1 MSRSLPLL
9 LLLSLLAVLRA
20 EPPASPPASPTAND
34 AAPPAA
40 AAEEVPAPF
49 RVDPNFV
56 DPIPSTASLPPPP
69 PSPPTPDK
77 EIDAIRGLLEAAG
90 LRVTELFRNEEGEAM
105 ALGKARL
112 ASSPDPRQRDTEV
125 LIFVLPPT
133 SNDCWL
139 ISFALAFDEQPRPAE
154 AQAKLR
160 SEAARLLA
168 VTDFLRLGDKSRA
181 GRDEDPDEPSQV
193 VVFGRHIATSANP
206 APLAVFLSRL
216 MQDLRLLMELEDEE
230 GLYLATKAE
239 TEERPIWLARSS
251 VARRLRE
258 RLKQGLSAA
267 PAPAGPATEDPAS
280 HASHLVD
287 ASLLND
293 VERAGKPLALLDDIG
308 HEPRPIPS
316 TEAFRLF
323 LEIRAETNP
332 EAVDALRVLAFDPAT
347 GAPRDAWALHFW
359 ACHLIHT
366 LPEEGRADQVVEA
379 LDTLRMAARLGC
391 ERSLAFYLNIL
402 SHHDEPLVGGESHW
416 EQRTRWEALF
426 PHFDPHFPEES
437 LEVERDYRAGDRSPI
452 RIGVEAEGEELRQI
466 RLAVEEMNTARRARG
481 WKTFEVVVETP
492 ALEPVGED
500 AKKTDPAGAGSG
512 EG

>member
-20 EPPASPPASPTAND
+20 ETPASPPAN
-34 AAPPAA
+34 AAETPAA
-40 AAEEVPAPF
+40 APEEVPAPF

-56 DPIPSTASLPPPP
+56 DPIPSTASLPP
-69 PSPPTPDK
+69 TPDK

-90 LRVTELFRNEEGEAM
+90 LRVTELLRNDEGEAM
-105 ALGKARL
+105 AIGKARL

-133 SNDCWL
+133 SKDCWL

-160 SEAARLLA
+160 AEAARLLA
-168 VTDFLRLGDKSRA
+168 ETDFLRLGDKSRA

-206 APLAVFLSRL
+206 VPLAVFLSRL
-216 MQDLRLLMELEDEE
+216 MQDLRRLMELEDEE

-251 VARRLRE
+251 LARRLRE
-258 RLKQGLSAA
+258 RLKEGLSAA

-287 ASLLND
+287 AYLLSD
-293 VERAGKPLALLDDIG
+293 VERAANPLALLDDIG
-308 HEPRPIPS
+308 HETRSIPS

-366 LPEEGRADQVVEA
+366 LPDEGRADQVVEA

-391 ERSLAFYLNIL
+391 ERSLGFYLSIL

-416 EQRTRWEALF
+416 EQRARWEALF
-426 PHFDPHFPEES
+426 PYFDPHVPVES

-452 RIGVEAEGEELRQI
+452 RIGVGAEGEELRLV
-466 RLAVEEMNTARRARG
+466 RLAVDEMNNARRARG
-481 WKTFEVVVETP
+481 WKTFELVVQAP
-492 ALEPVGED
+492 AAEPVDED
-500 AKKTDPAGAGSG
+500 AQKKDPASAGSG
-512 EG
+512 QG

>member
-20 EPPASPPASPTAND
+20 ETPASPPAND
-34 AAPPAA
+34 AAESPAA

-56 DPIPSTASLPPPP
+56 DPIPSAIPSSPPLPAPPPP
-69 PSPPTPDK
+69 DK
-77 EIDAIRGLLEAAG
+77 ELAAIRGLLEAVG
-90 LRVTELFRNEEGEAM
+90 LRVIELLRNDEGEAM
-105 ALGKARL
+105 AMGRVRL
-112 ASSPDPRQRDTEV
+112 AGSPDPRMRDTEAI
-125 LIFVLPPT
+125 IFVLPAP
-133 SNDCWL
+133 SKDCWL
-139 ISFALAFDEQPRPAE
+139 ISLAFAFDEQPRPAD
-154 AQAKLR
+154 AQARLR
-160 SEAARLLA
+160 AEAARLLA
-168 VTDFLRLGDKSRA
+168 VTDFLRPGGKSRA
-181 GRDEDPDEPSQV
+181 ESGEDPDEPAQV
-193 VVFGRHIATSANP
+193 VVFGRHVAASAYP
-206 APLAVFLSRL
+206 APLAAFLSRL
-216 MQDLRLLMELEDEE
+216 MQDLRRLMELEDEE

-239 TEERPIWLARSS
+239 TEVRPIWLARSS
-251 VARRLRE
+251 LARRLRE
-258 RLKQGLSAA
+258 RLKEGLSAA
-267 PAPAGPATEDPAS
+267 PAPAGPATEDPVS

-293 VERAGKPLALLDDIG
+293 VERAGNPLALLEDVG
-308 HEPRPIPS
+308 RESRPIPS

-323 LEIRAETNP
+323 LEIRTDGGA
-332 EAVDALRVLAFDPAT
+332 EAVDALRLLAFDPAT
-347 GAPRDAWALHFW
+347 GTPRDAWALHFW

-366 LPEEGRADQVVEA
+366 LPDEGGADQVVEA

-402 SHHDEPLVGGESHW
+402 SHHDVPLVGGESHW
-416 EQRTRWEALF
+416 EERARWEALY

-466 RLAVEEMNTARRARG
+466 RLAVGEMNVARRARG

-492 ALEPVGED
+492 AAEPVGED
-500 AKKTDPAGAGSG
+500 AKRTDPAGAGSG